1 MNSSSSWGP
10 SSGGRGAGTLVNFY
24 IFSLSYLKL
33 FAANGNCFNCG
44 QPGHRKADC
53 PAPIQQQPDGFRL
66 KRRLDVMKEIVIS
79 PIIFSEAL
87 RVETASIVASLDI
100 AKWIAQALPLESLPT
115 PLPSLVAFALQAQ
128 VVPASTAARLLATA
142 MPRSS

>member
-100 AKWIAQALPLESLPT
+100 AKSIAQALPQESLPAR
-115 PLPSLVAFALQAQ
+115 LAGFALLVQAA
-128 VVPASTAARLLATA
+128 PASIVARPATA
-142 MPRSS
+142 RQIAPLL